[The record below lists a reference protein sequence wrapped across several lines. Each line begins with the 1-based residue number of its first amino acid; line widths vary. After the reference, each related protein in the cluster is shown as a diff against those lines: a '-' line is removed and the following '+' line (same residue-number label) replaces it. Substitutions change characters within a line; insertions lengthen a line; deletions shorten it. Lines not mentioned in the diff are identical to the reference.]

1 MAKDFFH
8 NIFKIAL
15 EKDGWNITH
24 DPLPLRVGNI
34 GYEVDFGAEK
44 LIAAEKGGQK
54 IAVELKSFEGPS
66 EVNEFHKAVGQFN
79 DYFVALEIVE
89 PDRILYLAVP
99 EATWNGFFQEIA
111 IQRAIKRI
119 EAKIIVYNPVNQTII
134 SWIN

>member
-15 EKDGWNITH
+15 EKDGWTITH

-44 LIAAEKGGQK
+44 LIAAEKSGQK

-66 EVNEFHKAVGQFN
+66 EVNEFHKAVG
-79 DYFVALEIVE
+79 
-89 PDRILYLAVP
+89 
-99 EATWNGFFQEIA
+99 
-111 IQRAIKRI
+111 
-119 EAKIIVYNPVNQTII
+119 
-134 SWIN
+134 